1 MPKMNC
7 NEARQIRIVD
17 YLAQCGFHPQYIKG
31 ANHWY
36 ISPIRE
42 ENAASFKVNT
52 KLNAWYD
59 HGIGVGGNF
68 IDLGIRLYQ
77 CSVAELL
84 ARLSTDD
91 LPLSFHQPVKSAS
104 AEPEHKI
111 VIHHASE
118 LQNMTLVKY
127 LHERAIDYYT
137 AKAWCKEMLF
147 TLNNQRHLAI
157 GFENRSG
164 GYELRNAQLK
174 LSSSPKDLTFFDRG
188 ADTVHMLEGF
198 TDFLSLLTLNGR
210 DMPGNFLVLNSLSFV
225 ERSLAILQQHKEV
238 KLYLDHDK
246 AAAKAAIIIRQAVPY
261 LEDASRLYSGHKD
274 LNAYLKIQQQ
284 SRSLGL

>member
-7 NEARQIRIVD
+7 NEARQIQIVD
-17 YLAQCGFHPQYIKG
+17 YLAQCGFRPQYIKG
-31 ANHWY
+31 ANYWY

-42 ENAASFKVNT
+42 ENEPSFKVNA

-59 HGIGVGGNF
+59 HGIGAGGNF
-68 IDLGIRLYQ
+68 IDLGIRLHG

-84 ARLSTDD
+84 ARLSAGD
-91 LPLSFHQPVKSAS
+91 LPLSFHQPVKY

-111 VIHHASE
+111 VIQQARE

-137 AKAWCKEMLF
+137 AKAWCKEVLFML
-147 TLNNQRHLAI
+147 NGQRNLAI

-164 GYELRNAQLK
+164 GYELRNAYLK

-188 ADTVHMLEGF
+188 ADMVHVLEGF

-225 ERSLAILQQHKEV
+225 ERSLDILQQHKGG

-246 AAAKAAIIIRQAVPY
+246 AAIKAAAAIRQAIPY
-261 LEDASRLYSGHKD
+261 MEDASRFYSGYKD
-274 LNAYLKIQQQ
+274 LNAYLKNQQQ
-284 SRSLGL
+284 GNGLGM